1 MAYRESE
8 TKPPPARNAVGP
20 RTGAAPRSPANS
32 GAGVNRVSA
41 RSTSS
46 PSAIAEAAHY
56 CPGCS
61 TRLISRG
68 CKQRCVRCG
77 YYDDCGNLL

>member
-1 MAYRESE
+1 MAHQESE
-8 TKPPPARNAVGP
+8 TRHRPNQNAEGSSARAPATP
-20 RTGAAPRSPANS
+20 E
-32 GAGVNRVSA
+32 AGVDHTEK

>member
-1 MAYRESE
+1 MAHRQFEARDH
-8 TKPPPARNAVGP
+8 PAQNTEGP
-20 RTGAAPRSPANS
+20 SNRAPERSPATT
-32 GAGVNRVSA
+32 GVGVSQTA
-41 RSTSS
+41 KRSTSS